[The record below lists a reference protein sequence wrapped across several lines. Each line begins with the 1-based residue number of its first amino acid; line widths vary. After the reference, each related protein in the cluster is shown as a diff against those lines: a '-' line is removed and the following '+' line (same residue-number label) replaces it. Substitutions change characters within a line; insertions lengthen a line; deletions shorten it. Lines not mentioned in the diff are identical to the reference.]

1 VGAHGSTLYSC
12 AAYAAEGI
20 LTCLVNKPVFASPY
34 IQQLFHYR
42 GGFTLHLPPGISR
55 SQQEH
60 DLLIS
65 AIIGKIAQRGIP
77 APCSLNVERYV
88 LQEAEKSGILK
99 YKENNN
105 VQFQFIIS
113 FADQQLIDCIVA
125 CLFPELL
132 ISDQEV
138 CNLFDCYRRICTT
151 TEYDFF
157 RWILDKLPEQRLG
170 LFIIPQ
176 RLFHGLGVKEHFN
189 QRVDFV
195 IEIPYSRKEGWL
207 KIAIEL
213 DDASHSGS
221 QQYFDAL
228 RNEALRKAGW
238 KKDQIFR
245 FRLDEQ
251 YTWDEKAEK
260 IAALL
265 GEAIPGHILAAA
277 QAIRSRNTSQ
287 RDAIENLILLPVA
300 EAQLSAVIGHLA
312 DQNQFR
318 PITIGNPQH
327 LDLSVVI
334 KEIQTLLNSLTS
346 LHQRDSVDLVLVND
360 CKSEPDILYYG
371 YPSADAWDAIRD
383 KKSVVITP
391 SVVFSDYIE
400 PFIKARPRAIECSSS
415 ERRSVIRSS
424 IEYLLQNIFRK
435 KAFRPGQVEII
446 ERALALTPVIGVLP
460 TAAGKSLCYQLSS
473 FLQPGFTLVVDP
485 LTSLMMDQKQNL
497 FALGIHR
504 CEALMGRVTGG
515 WQYRKKHT
523 KRWTTANSSSYLR
536 PLNVFKLVNF

>member
-1 VGAHGSTLYSC
+1 MVRTLYSC

-42 GGFTLHLPPGISR
+42 GGFTLHLPPGMSR

-77 APCSLNVERYV
+77 APCSLNIERYV
-88 LQEAEKSGILK
+88 LQEAEKGGILK

-238 KKDQIFR
+238 KRIR
-245 FRLDEQ
+245 YSGSGLMNS
-251 YTWDEKAEK
+251 
-260 IAALL
+260 IL
-265 GEAIPGHILAAA
+265 GMKKLK
-277 QAIRSRNTSQ
+277 RS
-287 RDAIENLILLPVA
+287 P
-300 EAQLSAVIGHLA
+300 LS
-312 DQNQFR
+312 
-318 PITIGNPQH
+318 
-327 LDLSVVI
+327 
-334 KEIQTLLNSLTS
+334 
-346 LHQRDSVDLVLVND
+346 
-360 CKSEPDILYYG
+360 
-371 YPSADAWDAIRD
+371 W
-383 KKSVVITP
+383 
-391 SVVFSDYIE
+391 
-400 PFIKARPRAIECSSS
+400 
-415 ERRSVIRSS
+415 ERR
-424 IEYLLQNIFRK
+424 Y
-435 KAFRPGQVEII
+435 PGI
-446 ERALALTPVIGVLP
+446 
-460 TAAGKSLCYQLSS
+460 SLRLHK
-473 FLQPGFTLVVDP
+473 P
-485 LTSLMMDQKQNL
+485 
-497 FALGIHR
+497 
-504 CEALMGRVTGG
+504 
-515 WQYRKKHT
+515 
-523 KRWTTANSSSYLR
+523 
-536 PLNVFKLVNF
+536 